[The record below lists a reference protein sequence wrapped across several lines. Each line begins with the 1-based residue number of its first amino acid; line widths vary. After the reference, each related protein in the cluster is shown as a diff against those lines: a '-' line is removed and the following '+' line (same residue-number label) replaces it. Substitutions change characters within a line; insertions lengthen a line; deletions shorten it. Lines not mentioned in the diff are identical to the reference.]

1 MVDDDSGNFF
11 SFILGALMAAVIC
24 GVMLF
29 ATTNFVTR
37 SAGMKIESPI
47 ISAEK

>member
-1 MVDDDSGNFF
+1 MAGDDSGSFF

-29 ATTNFVTR
+29 ATGNFVTN
-37 SAGMKIESPI
+37 SSSMKVESPI
-47 ISAEK
+47 ITTEK